1 MKKIIQILI
10 CGLII
15 IFSCDGLVEA
25 KAASAQNPVTSQET
39 QTAIKQI
46 LADHQVNG
54 VVVVNGKNNQPLV
67 ISNQIRGV
75 DATHTITGERLFP
88 IASLNKLI
96 TGIAIQ
102 QQLNRGKLSLNDKL
116 SQYYPQVTNSNQITI
131 KDLIT
136 HTSDLQDTSQASDQV
151 MKKQSTRLD
160 YTLTHYLATGRFTWA
175 YSNTDY
181 VLLAGILSKLTHQSY
196 HSYVQSHFI
205 KPLKLKQTKYF
216 DQVKASQVAVP
227 LSEPNPKTN
236 LLTLQ
241 KNMSVTLGAGDYF
254 FSAKE
259 YWRFVNAVAHDRFVK
274 ISSINQNIDY
284 STGTDHY
291 FDGVYFRTGKIF
303 VANGCY
309 GDLSSSMYCNYGSHQ
324 TMVIFTNNIPYNQ
337 EKLIASQIS
346 QVYFNQS

>member
-1 MKKIIQILI
+1 MKKIIQVLI

-15 IFSCDGLVEA
+15 IFSSGNA
-25 KAASAQNPVTSQET
+25 GTAHAATNKNPVTSQDT

-46 LADHQVNG
+46 LVNHQVNG
-54 VVVVNGKNNQPLV
+54 VVVVNGKDNQPLV
-67 ISNQIRGV
+67 ITNQITGV
-75 DATHTITGERLFP
+75 DQAHTMTGERLFP

-116 SQYYPQVTNSNQITI
+116 SQYYPKVTNSNQITI

-136 HTSDLQDTSQASDQV
+136 HTSDLQDTSQASSQV
-151 MKKQSTRLD
+151 MKKQSTRLN
-160 YTLTHYLATGRFTWA
+160 YTLDHYLATGNFTWA

-196 HSYVQSHFI
+196 HQYVQSHFI

-216 DQVKASQVAVP
+216 DQVKANQVALPVGE
-227 LSEPNPKTN
+227 SN
-236 LLTLQ
+236 LQANLINLQ

-254 FSAKE
+254 FSAKD
-259 YWRFVNAVAHDRFVK
+259 YWRFVNAVAHNKFVK
-274 ISSINQNIDY
+274 MSSIDQNVDFT
-284 STGTDHY
+284 TGTDHY
-291 FDGVYFRTGKIF
+291 FDGVYFRAGKLF

-309 GDLSSSMYCNYGSHQ
+309 GNLCSSVYCNYGNHQ
-324 TMVIFTNNIPYNQ
+324 TMVVFANNIPYNQ